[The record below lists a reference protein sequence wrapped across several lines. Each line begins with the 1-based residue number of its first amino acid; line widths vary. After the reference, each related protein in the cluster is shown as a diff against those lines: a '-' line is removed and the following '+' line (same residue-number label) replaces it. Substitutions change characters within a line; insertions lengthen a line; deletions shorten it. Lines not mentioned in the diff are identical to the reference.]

1 MYKEPE
7 LVKQYSDLFDEN
19 SIKDALDII
28 IIK

>member
-1 MYKEPE
+1 MYKDPE
-7 LVKQYSDLFDEN
+7 IVKKYLDLFDEN